1 MKHVEQHHLDC
12 FDILIMILLWYWW
25 SLLAKRSLI
34 AHIYMIKWPYCSLM
48 TQRNTYSLMKF
59 MLQITSFKLYVNEIP
74 FRTTDNKPTYVLGCG
89 SLLIDTTTVWVCSVL
104 DYSLRSNLCLWH
116 LVLTKTRWLQPNC
129 ATRGF
134 RMVVHKPNHS
144 DHVYFYT
151 QSLDQRHK
159 MISDKITLLFFP
171 PRIRDTHSKL
181 CLNRIKCSKPTAISI
196 WCRNMNIYCGVLIHL
211 WRNVWKHVICT
222 NDYFVHLFSSM
233 VKVTKSDM
241 FS

>member
-1 MKHVEQHHLDC
+1 MKSEKFEVLIENSITKWLTNFLSIKKDFCETCRTASSWLFWHFNYDSPL
-12 FDILIMILLWYWW
+12 ILMI
-25 SLLAKRSLI
+25 SACKKKSI

-116 LVLTKTRWLQPNC
+116 LVLTKTRWLEPNC

-159 MISDKITLLFFP
+159 MISDKITLLFFLP
-171 PRIRDTHSKL
+171 
-181 CLNRIKCSKPTAISI
+181 A
-196 WCRNMNIYCGVLIHL
+196 
-211 WRNVWKHVICT
+211 
-222 NDYFVHLFSSM
+222 
-233 VKVTKSDM
+233 
-241 FS
+241 